1 MSGITYFCTDRH
13 GNVYSRYSAR
23 HGEPRYTWA
32 AIGRLIGTTAR
43 VGKACVAYSSNRET
57 VARVAARSVRNG
69 HYDYTTRKQEP
80 VEAEV
85 VEVRAYRGRW
95 TVGREPGG
103 EFLFGTRV
111 GEAPT
116 QVVQVEMIGESKIT
130 SQQIADRLNLIVRQ
144 KLFGGAR

>member
-1 MSGITYFCTDRH
+1 MSDLITREDAELLNAERSEPRPQKYGVTYFCTDRH
-13 GNVYSRYSAR
+13 GNVYARYSAR

-85 VEVRAYRGRW
+85 VPVRAYRGRW
-95 TVGREPGG
+95 TVGREPARQWALQG
-103 EFLFGTRV
+103 EV
-111 GEAPT
+111 A
-116 QVVQVEMIGESKIT
+116 
-130 SQQIADRLNLIVRQ
+130 
-144 KLFGGAR
+144 